1 MAQRTRKG
9 KKIGDARGRT
19 RRIRPCDGGD
29 VQCHF
34 VPGVATPSVFDPQL
48 PRSRGIPQSEHTL
61 ATRSVPP
68 RDQPRLTTP
77 FVIERERN
85 KRRIRLRSVTDS
97 AIFFDSWRA
106 TLNCQSRVI
115 EIVKIGNSATVNDSR
130 DDRVVGDSITIY
142 GSSAKVNNYITLEV
156 SEDRQTVGNF

>member
-1 MAQRTRKG
+1 MEGASSRARSDHPSSDRTLRVAAFSRKGCDSETRRETVAQRARKG

-19 RRIRPCDGGD
+19 RRIRPCNGGD

-48 PRSRGIPQSEHTL
+48 PRSRGIPQSERTL

-85 KRRIRLRSVTDS
+85 KRRVRSRSVTD
-97 AIFFDSWRA
+97 R
-106 TLNCQSRVI
+106 
-115 EIVKIGNSATVNDSR
+115 
-130 DDRVVGDSITIY
+130 
-142 GSSAKVNNYITLEV
+142 
-156 SEDRQTVGNF
+156 